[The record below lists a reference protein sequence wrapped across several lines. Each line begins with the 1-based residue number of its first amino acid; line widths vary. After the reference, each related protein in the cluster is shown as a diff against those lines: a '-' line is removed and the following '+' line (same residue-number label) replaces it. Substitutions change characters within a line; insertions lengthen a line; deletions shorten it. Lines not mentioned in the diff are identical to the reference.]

1 MLTGTLALLHRAL
14 RLDSRLMSAH
24 LLRFVF
30 ALLMYF
36 SLILAQ
42 IQSYGLAAAPG
53 LKLFESMMSLN
64 VALIVLAGISF
75 FATAITEEKEEE
87 TLGLLKMAG
96 LNPLGLLLG
105 KSTSRLINTLLL
117 LGVQFPF
124 TLLAVTL
131 GGATVTQIVAGYA
144 ALAAFLILTANVGL
158 LASVAF
164 RRGGTASWVV
174 LLFFLS
180 YFLAKPALSNLV
192 SMMGQPAPVGGVAG
206 KLIDTVGR
214 CSVHNRLEEI
224 FSTGFSGP
232 VLESQFWSNCG
243 MALVAFLLAWGSF
256 NYFTNPRRAAAANP
270 DLSDRLSRLL
280 GSRRPRPKTHPVMW
294 KEFQFV
300 TGGSRF
306 LLARFLFYLVLMVF
320 GLGVGAVYYP
330 GTFKAHAQMISVILV
345 LLVVVEACFYASRLL
360 HDEWREHTLP
370 MLLML
375 PVPVHQILL
384 SKLAG
389 CVPAL
394 IPGLLCL
401 VISLCFWD
409 GGLEYLW
416 NTLFLPSHWMY
427 VIVFL
432 LMLTLTMFFSLVVRW
447 GALPLAIA
455 VMLFSSTFAGCC
467 FVPLFGSLSGSSG
480 ESIIG
485 REAASAVIDAIL
497 VLLILALQ
505 FDIHRRLEIAAAQ

>member
-14 RLDSRLMSAH
+14 RLDSRLMTSH

-36 SLILAQ
+36 SLIFAQ

-53 LKLFESMMSLN
+53 LRLFESMMTLN

-131 GGATVTQIVAGYA
+131 GGATVTQIVAGYV

-164 RRGGTASWVV
+164 RRGGTASWAV
-174 LLFFLS
+174 LLFYLI
-180 YFLAKPALSNLV
+180 YFVAQPLAANVISGLGVPLPA
-192 SMMGQPAPVGGVAG
+192 GGFTVELLDA
-206 KLIDTVGR
+206 VGR
-214 CSVHNRLEEI
+214 CSVWNRLQEI
-224 FSTGFSGP
+224 FSTGFAGP
-232 VLESQFWSNCG
+232 VFELQVWSNCG
-243 MALVAFLLAWGSF
+243 IALLSFLLAWGSF
-256 NYFTNPRRAAAANP
+256 NHFTNPRRVAMANP
-270 DLSDRLSRLL
+270 SLSDRLSRLL
-280 GSRRPRPKTHPVMW
+280 GSRRPRPRSQPVMW
-294 KEFQFV
+294 KEYQFV

-306 LLARFLFYLVLMVF
+306 LVARFLSYFVLMVL
-320 GLGVGAVYYP
+320 GLILGAIYDKSA
-330 GTFKAHAQMISVILV
+330 FKFHAQMISAIL
-345 LLVVVEACFYASRLL
+345 LGLIVVEACFYASRLL

-375 PVPVHQILL
+375 PVPVHRILL
-384 SKLAG
+384 AKLAG

-416 NTLFLPSHWMY
+416 NTLFLPSHWMF

-455 VMLFSSTFAGCC
+455 VMLFASAFAGCC
-467 FVPLFGSLSGSSG
+467 FVPATGVFMGTNDR
-480 ESIIG
+480 SIVG
-485 REAASAVIDAIL
+485 REAACAVVDAIL

-505 FDIHRRLEIAAAQ
+505 FDIQRRLEIAGAQ

>member
-14 RLDSRLMSAH
+14 RLDSRLMTAH
-24 LLRFVF
+24 LLRFLF

-42 IQSYGLAAAPG
+42 LQSYGLAAAPG
-53 LKLFESMMSLN
+53 LRLFESMMLLN

-87 TLGLLKMAG
+87 TLGMLKMAG
-96 LNPLGLLLG
+96 LNPLSLLLG

-144 ALAAFLILTANVGL
+144 ALAAFLILTANIGL

-164 RRGGTASWVV
+164 RRGGTASWSVA
-174 LLFFLS
+174 LFFIL
-180 YFLAKPALSNLV
+180 YFTAQPVMTGLASSWSTV
-192 SMMGQPAPVGGVAG
+192 PVGGAMSEF
-206 KLIDTVGR
+206 LDALGR
-214 CSVHNRLEEI
+214 CSVRNRLQEI
-224 FSTGFSGP
+224 FSTGFAGP
-232 VLESQFWSNCG
+232 VLDLQFWSNCG
-243 MALVAFLLAWGSF
+243 LALVAFLVAWGSF
-256 NYFTNPRRAAAANP
+256 NHFTNPRRVAAAGP
-270 DLSDRLSRLL
+270 DLSVRLTRML
-280 GSRRPRPKTHPVMW
+280 GSKRPRPLNHPVMW
-294 KEFQFV
+294 KEFEFV
-300 TGGSRF
+300 TGGARF
-306 LLARFLFYLVLMVF
+306 LLARFLCYLLLMVL
-320 GLGVGAVYYP
+320 GLVSGAVFDLKGF
-330 GTFKAHAQMISVILV
+330 GTYAQFISVIL
-345 LLVVVEACFYASRLL
+345 LGLVIMEACFYASRLL

-375 PVPVHQILL
+375 PVPVHRILL
-384 SKLAG
+384 TKLAG

-394 IPGLLCL
+394 IPGIACL

-409 GGLEYLW
+409 GGFEYLW
-416 NTLFLPSHWMY
+416 NTLFLPSHWMF
-427 VIVFL
+427 VIIFV

-455 VMLFSSTFAGCC
+455 VMLFASTFAGCC
-467 FVPLFGSLSGSSG
+467 FVPAFGSMMGASDK
-480 ESIIG
+480 SIVG
-485 REAASAVIDAIL
+485 REAACAVIDSIL

-505 FDIHRRLEIAAAQ
+505 FDIQRRLEIAAAQ

>member
-14 RLDSRLMSAH
+14 RLDSRLISAH
-24 LLRFVF
+24 LFRFGF
-30 ALLMYF
+30 AVLMYF
-36 SLILAQ
+36 SLIIAHL
-42 IQSYGLAAAPG
+42 QSYGLAGAPG
-53 LKLFESMMSLN
+53 LRLFESMMTLN
-64 VALIVLAGISF
+64 VLLIILAGISF

-144 ALAAFLILTANVGL
+144 ALAAFLVLTANVGL

-174 LLFFLS
+174 SLFFLI
-180 YFLAKPALSNLV
+180 YFLARPLLDGLTKSQWIA
-192 SMMGQPAPVGGVAG
+192 APPGSRADQIIQAVGLG
-206 KLIDTVGR
+206 
-214 CSVHNRLEEI
+214 SVWTRLQEI
-224 FSTGFSGP
+224 FSTGFAGP
-232 VLESQFWSNCG
+232 TLGLQFWSNCG
-243 MALVAFLLAWGSF
+243 LALVSFLVAWGSF
-256 NYFTNPRRAAAANP
+256 NYFTNPRRMGAATP
-270 DLSDRLSRLL
+270 DLADRLQRLF
-280 GSRRPRPKTHPVMW
+280 GSKRPRPRSHPVMW
-294 KEFQFV
+294 KEYQFV

-306 LLARFLFYLVLMVF
+306 LIARFCCYLLFVI
-320 GLGVGAVYYP
+320 LGVLAGLFWGQASSDE
-330 GTFKAHAQMISVILV
+330 TAQVISVIVLGLV
-345 LLVVVEACFYASRLL
+345 IVEACFYASRLL

-375 PVPVHQILL
+375 PIPVHRILL
-384 SKLAG
+384 TKLAG

-394 IPGLLCL
+394 IPGLSCL
-401 VISLCFWD
+401 VISLCFWE

-416 NTLFLPSHWMY
+416 NTLFLPSYWMF
-427 VIVFL
+427 VIVFV

-467 FVPLFGSLSGSSG
+467 FVPAFTTVMGTSGGS
-480 ESIIG
+480 IVG
-485 REAASAVIDAIL
+485 REAACAVIDAIL
-497 VLLILALQ
+497 ILLILALQ
-505 FDIHRRLEIAAAQ
+505 FDIQRRLEIASAQ